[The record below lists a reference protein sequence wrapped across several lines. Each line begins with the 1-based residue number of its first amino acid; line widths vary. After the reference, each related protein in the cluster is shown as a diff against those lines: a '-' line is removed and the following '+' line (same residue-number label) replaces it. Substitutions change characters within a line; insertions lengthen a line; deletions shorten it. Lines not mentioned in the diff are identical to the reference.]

1 MSDHY
6 SDIRNTMY
14 RQQKE
19 AQRKSIKSIINK
31 VRDEDLQLLEEF
43 LNDIERFKNYFC
55 MIKRINRMN
64 L

>member
-6 SDIRNTMY
+6 SDVRNTIY

-31 VRDEDLQLLEEF
+31 MKDDDLQLVEEF
-43 LNDIERFKNYFC
+43 LGDIEMFKNFFST
-55 MIKRINRMN
+55 IKKITKMD